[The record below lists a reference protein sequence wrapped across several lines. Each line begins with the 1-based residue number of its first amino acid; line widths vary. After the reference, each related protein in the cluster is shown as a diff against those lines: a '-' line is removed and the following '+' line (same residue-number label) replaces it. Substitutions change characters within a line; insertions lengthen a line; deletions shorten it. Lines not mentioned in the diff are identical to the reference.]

1 MMRPHRWLILRL
13 EAPLVSF
20 GGVAIDHIGV
30 TRDFPAASMLT
41 GMIAN
46 ALGWDRMDW
55 RNHQAL
61 QDHLVFASRIDR
73 EDPASALTDI
83 QNVKLSADDKGW
95 TTGIKPETRGSG
107 EKTCESPYRRKRDYF
122 ADAAVTIA
130 LRLVAGNLEACDL
143 EPGLSLDSLAAAL
156 MRPKRPI
163 FLGRKTC
170 LPAAPVLHRD
180 ESAPTAYE
188 ALALVPAA
196 DGAKGPLRCCWPVGE
211 GPVSGNSVLR
221 IVDIADLRN
230 WRTGL
235 HGGSRRVVEGTLH
248 WIGATA

>member
-83 QNVKLSADDKGW
+83 QNVQISAEDRGW
-95 TTGIKPETRGSG
+95 TTGTKPERRGGSK
-107 EKTCESPYRRKRDYF
+107 ETYDSPYRRKRDYF

-130 LRLVAGNLEACDL
+130 LRFFAGNIEAGNQ
-143 EPGLSLDSLAAAL
+143 EPDLSLDSLAGAL

-170 LPAAPVLHRD
+170 LPSAPVLHRD

-196 DGAKGPLRCCWPVGE
+196 DGAKGSLRCCWPMGE
-211 GPVSGNSVLR
+211 GPETGSSVLR
-221 IVDIADLRN
+221 IVDVADLRN

-235 HGGSRRVVEGTLH
+235 HGGSRCVIEGTIH

>member
-1 MMRPHRWLILRL
+1 MRRLKRWLVLRL

-46 ALGWDRMDW
+46 ALGWDRTDW
-55 RNHQAL
+55 RKHQAL

-73 EDPASALTDI
+73 EDPANALTDI
-83 QNVKLSADDKGW
+83 QNVQMRADDKGW
-95 TTGIKPETRGSG
+95 TTGTKPEERGG
-107 EKTCESPYRRKRDYF
+107 GRETYDSPYRRKRDYF

-130 LRLVAGNLEACDL
+130 LRLAAGSVEAGDL
-143 EPGLSLDSLAAAL
+143 EPDLSLNSLAAAL

-196 DGAKGPLRCCWPVGE
+196 DCAKKLLRCCWPLGE
-211 GPVSGNSVLR
+211 GPETGNSVLR
-221 IVDIADLRN
+221 IVDLADLRN

-235 HGGSRRVVEGTLH
+235 HGGSRRVVEGTIH

>member
-1 MMRPHRWLILRL
+1 MQPHRWLILRL

-30 TRDFPAASMLT
+30 TYDFPAASMLT

-46 ALGWDRMDW
+46 ALGWDRTDW
-55 RNHQAL
+55 RKHQAL

-73 EDPASALTDI
+73 EDPSSRLTDI
-83 QNVKLSADDKGW
+83 QNVRMSADDQGW
-95 TTGIKPETRGSG
+95 TTGIRPETRGSG
-107 EKTCESPYRRKRDYF
+107 EKTYDSPYRRERDYF

-130 LRLVAGNLEACDL
+130 LRIAAGNSEAYDL
-143 EPGLSLDSLAAAL
+143 EPSPSLDSLAAVL

-170 LPAAPVLHRD
+170 LPAAPILLRD

-188 ALALVPAA
+188 ALTLVPAA
-196 DGAKGPLRCCWPVGE
+196 YGAAELLRCCWPVGE
-211 GPVSGNSVLR
+211 GPGTGTTVLR
-221 IVDIADLRN
+221 IVDLADLRN

-235 HGGSRRVVEGTLH
+235 HGGSRRIVEGTIR